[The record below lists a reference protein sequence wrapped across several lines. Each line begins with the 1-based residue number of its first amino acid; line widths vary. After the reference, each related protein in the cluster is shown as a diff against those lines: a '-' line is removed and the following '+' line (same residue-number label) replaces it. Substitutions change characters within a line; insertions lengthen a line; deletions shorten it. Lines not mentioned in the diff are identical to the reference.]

1 MTPEAAPDR
10 TLDVRS
16 YFDPV
21 ECRSLKYVKREL
33 ADLAPLQRLEILG
46 NEFQSREIRAWSSKF
61 RHRVLDE
68 RREGDLV
75 RLIIEKAA

>member
-1 MTPEAAPDR
+1 MAPQAAPGR

-21 ECRSLKYVKREL
+21 ECRSLKYVKHEL
-33 ADLAPLQRLEILG
+33 AGLAPRQTLEVLG

-61 RHRVLDE
+61 RHQVLDE

>member
-21 ECRSLKYVKREL
+21 ECRSLKYVKHEL
-33 ADLAPLQRLEILG
+33 AELAPLQRLEVLG

-61 RHRVLDE
+61 RHRVVDE
-68 RREGDLV
+68 QRDGNLV